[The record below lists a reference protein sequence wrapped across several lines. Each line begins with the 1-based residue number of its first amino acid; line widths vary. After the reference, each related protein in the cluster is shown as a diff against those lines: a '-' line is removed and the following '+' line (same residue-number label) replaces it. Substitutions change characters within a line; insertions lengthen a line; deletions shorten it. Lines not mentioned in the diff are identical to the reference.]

1 MSTQEELDFII
12 DTALLEKQ
20 FIDAKKNKNAEY
32 QAYRD
37 AKAAWSAH
45 RTYWRQIREWF
56 QAVAQEGN

>member
-12 DTALLEKQ
+12 DTATLEMQ
-20 FIDAKKNKNAEY
+20 FLNAKANKENDY

-45 RTYWRQIREWF
+45 RMFWRQIREWF
-56 QAVAQEGN
+56 QAVAEEGN